1 MVGVCL
7 TSPLDALAA
16 DSIAGSWKLNGNN
29 YIGVMEI
36 TGSDGSFRG
45 RFKYDIHGNWEDMV
59 DLNILG
65 NSISFTR
72 AHANQ
77 KYSGRLSGSS
87 ISGSFSQGGLEAING
102 VQRIE
107 GKAL

>member
-1 MVGVCL
+1 
-7 TSPLDALAA
+7 
-16 DSIAGSWKLNGNN
+16 
-29 YIGVMEI
+29 MEI
-36 TGSDGSFRG
+36 TSNGSTFVG

-72 AHANQ
+72 VHANQ

-87 ISGSFSQGGLEAING
+87 ISGNFSQGGAG
-102 VQRIE
+102 SYKWSATDRR
-107 GKAL
+107 